1 MRNVEENSL
10 KEGITLLKKSISSY
24 SSLNELFGKIEDIE
38 IPSLQEISFKKD
50 KSSLE
55 EFSSILN
62 VAFSIAS
69 KPFSLNK
76 KEEIIESSSRSNG
89 LSSEAVRKTLMDS
102 SLWKRYGDKMVPE
115 QVYYFQY
122 YDEYIIYENI
132 FIITFIESLYE
143 ELERC
148 RSFYVSLLGVY
159 PNRLNI
165 DDDYLSI
172 ALKQL
177 NKMFSKLDRIK
188 DTSFYKRVSKSPKR
202 IKSVIP
208 SNILLHNQKYNAVY
222 KFYKNMISYYDD
234 VSLNAD
240 LARYYY
246 FLLLKNLK
254 LKGFKLRENKE
265 LPLFDNKEIALPTS
279 IHFKN
284 KDFDLS
290 LSYLSSSFLIE
301 IAKGKL
307 RYSSLLNICPNEPFS
322 VTASKNKCS
331 SYDYIS
337 LWHLGYQVDD
347 NVILLSNDYLDEMG
361 LISTYLDS
369 HLYIEPASE
378 DIYSKYCP
386 ICKEDELVE
395 RGRDTYYCPFCNSTY
410 HLEEEKIIFISR
422 RKK

>member
-1 MRNVEENSL
+1 
-10 KEGITLLKKSISSY
+10 
-24 SSLNELFGKIEDIE
+24 
-38 IPSLQEISFKKD
+38 
-50 KSSLE
+50 
-55 EFSSILN
+55 
-62 VAFSIAS
+62 
-69 KPFSLNK
+69 
-76 KEEIIESSSRSNG
+76 
-89 LSSEAVRKTLMDS
+89 
-102 SLWKRYGDKMVPE
+102 
-115 QVYYFQY
+115 
-122 YDEYIIYENI
+122 
-132 FIITFIESLYE
+132 
-143 ELERC
+143 
-148 RSFYVSLLGVY
+148 
-159 PNRLNI
+159 
-165 DDDYLSI
+165 
-172 ALKQL
+172 
-177 NKMFSKLDRIK
+177 
-188 DTSFYKRVSKSPKR
+188 
-202 IKSVIP
+202 
-208 SNILLHNQKYNAVY
+208 
-222 KFYKNMISYYDD
+222 MISYYDD
-234 VSLNAD
+234 VSLNVD

-347 NVILLSNDYLDEMG
+347 NVVLLSKDYLDEMG

-386 ICKEDELVE
+386 ICKEDKLLE

>member
-148 RSFYVSLLGVY
+148 RSFLCLFI
-159 PNRLNI
+159 R
-165 DDDYLSI
+165 SI
-172 ALKQL
+172 
-177 NKMFSKLDRIK
+177 SK
-188 DTSFYKRVSKSPKR
+188 
-202 IKSVIP
+202 
-208 SNILLHNQKYNAVY
+208 
-222 KFYKNMISYYDD
+222 
-234 VSLNAD
+234 
-240 LARYYY
+240 
-246 FLLLKNLK
+246 
-254 LKGFKLRENKE
+254 
-265 LPLFDNKEIALPTS
+265 
-279 IHFKN
+279 
-284 KDFDLS
+284 
-290 LSYLSSSFLIE
+290 
-301 IAKGKL
+301 
-307 RYSSLLNICPNEPFS
+307 
-322 VTASKNKCS
+322 
-331 SYDYIS
+331 
-337 LWHLGYQVDD
+337 
-347 NVILLSNDYLDEMG
+347 
-361 LISTYLDS
+361 
-369 HLYIEPASE
+369 
-378 DIYSKYCP
+378 
-386 ICKEDELVE
+386 
-395 RGRDTYYCPFCNSTY
+395 
-410 HLEEEKIIFISR
+410 
-422 RKK
+422 

>member
-24 SSLNELFGKIEDIE
+24 SSLNELYSKIEDIK

-132 FIITFIESLYE
+132 FIITFIEFLYE
-143 ELERC
+143 ELERY

-165 DDDYLSI
+165 DDDYLVV

-177 NKMFSKLDRIK
+177 NKMFHKLDKIK

-202 IKSVIP
+202 IKNVIP
-208 SNILLHNQKYNAVY
+208 TNILLHNQKYNAVY
-222 KFYKNMISYYDD
+222 KFYKNMISFYDD
-234 VSLNAD
+234 ASLNAD

-254 LKGFKLRENKE
+254 LKGFKLRENKK
-265 LPLFDNKEIALPTS
+265 LPLFVDKEISLPTS

-301 IAKGKL
+301 IGKGKL

-322 VTASKNKCS
+322 VLESKKNCS

-347 NVILLSNDYLDEMG
+347 NVILLSSNYLDEMG

-369 HLYIEPASE
+369 HLYIEDASE

-386 ICKEDELVE
+386 ICKEDDLIE
-395 RGRDTYYCPFCNSTY
+395 RSRDTYYCPFCNSIY
-410 HLEEEKIIFISR
+410 HLEEEKLIFISR